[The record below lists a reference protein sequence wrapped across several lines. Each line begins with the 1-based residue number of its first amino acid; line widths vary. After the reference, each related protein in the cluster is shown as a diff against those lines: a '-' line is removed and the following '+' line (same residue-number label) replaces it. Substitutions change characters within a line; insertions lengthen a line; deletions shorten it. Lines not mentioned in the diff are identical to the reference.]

1 MSMGKSISSASFVR
15 NDFSPVE
22 HHVILSSV
30 GKVTAAKFDEVF
42 RECADSSSTRW
53 NALSSTRWHWHMRLG
68 RELSAPSAL
77 LYASSSGEVDPPL
90 ARSAVASAVSAEN
103 FWGAHVPGVLVSAP
117 SPKRTLIANNST
129 KLA

>member
-1 MSMGKSISSASFVR
+1 MSMGKSISSASFVG

-22 HHVILSSV
+22 HHVILSSL

-68 RELSAPSAL
+68 
-77 LYASSSGEVDPPL
+77 
-90 ARSAVASAVSAEN
+90 
-103 FWGAHVPGVLVSAP
+103 
-117 SPKRTLIANNST
+117 ANYLRLRRFFTHRLQEKSIH
-129 KLA
+129 L